1 MTHDYWIN
9 QYLRLRTE
17 YLNGLD
23 YIRNNPYM
31 TREEVQ
37 EHFKVIKEMHA
48 AKMALKKIR

>member
-1 MTHDYWIN
+1 MTKEYLF
-9 QYLRLRTE
+9 QTYLRLHNE

-23 YIRNNPYM
+23 YMKNNPFM

-48 AKMALKKIR
+48 AKMALRRM